1 MKIFCFLIPYLI
13 KKSQDGFF
21 LINECN
27 LTKLK
32 HFLKHLKTSSLYNVV
47 KIKGKEVII
56 LNKNEKELI
65 VQKIRTQYT
74 EKQYSK
80 LDELKDLDKKVKRPA
95 NVFAYIFGC
104 LAAIIMGS
112 GMSLVMTDI
121 GSYVGIQNP
130 LVPGVIVGVIGLFMS
145 LTNYSIFKRILSS
158 RREKFADEIIRLSDE
173 IKNS

>member
-1 MKIFCFLIPYLI
+1 MNNNEI
-13 KKSQDGFF
+13 KTV
-21 LINECN
+21 E
-27 LTKLK
+27 
-32 HFLKHLKTSSLYNVV
+32 
-47 KIKGKEVII
+47 
-56 LNKNEKELI
+56 
-65 VQKIRTQYT
+65 KIRSNYEERKT
-74 EKQYSK
+74 SK
-80 LDELKDLDKKVKRPA
+80 LDELKALDRKTKRPA
-95 NVFAYIFGC
+95 EVFAYIFGC